1 MYPDKNLETT
11 LTDILSNL
19 TDSQASEVLKQV
31 AANDPQVAELINATA
46 TNMLEA
52 VDLEEV
58 AEEAFF
64 ALDAILVEDCWD
76 RAGNHRDG
84 YIAPED
90 AANELIEEEL
100 APFSD
105 QIRKYN
111 NLGMSAQER
120 DYLMGVILGLYRYA
134 TESKSSFRDW
144 SEDLPL
150 EYAGWLLEE
159 YQKRKRTPDKNT
171 IQTMQA
177 FISKRCPNWKK
188 HLS

>member
-1 MYPDKNLETT
+1 M
-11 LTDILSNL
+11 TDILSNL
-19 TDSQASEVLKQV
+19 TDTQAREVLKQM
-31 AANDPQVAELINATA
+31 AANDPQIAKLIKATA

-58 AEEAFF
+58 AEEVFF
-64 ALDAILVEDCWD
+64 AFDAIDVEVCWE
-76 RAGNHRDG
+76 RAGSHRDG
-84 YIAPED
+84 YTAPED

-105 QIRKYN
+105 QIRKYHD
-111 NLGMSAQER
+111 LGMAAQER

-150 EYAGWLLEE
+150 ESAGWLLEE
-159 YQKRKRTPDKNT
+159 YQKRAPNKNT
-171 IQTMQA
+171 IQTMQS
-177 FISKRCPNWKK
+177 FISKHCPNWKK